1 MRIAVVCS
9 DTGVR
14 VPDSKGASL
23 HLAAI
28 TTALARVGNDVL
40 LVAVAGHGAP
50 PGEVA
55 SIMVRHPGWSKG
67 LRREVRKLRTVER
80 MVRQAISALTA
91 FAPDVVYE
99 RLSLFGT
106 AGRRFAAATGARH
119 VLEVN
124 ALVAEE
130 EAMWRGLKIAGLAR
144 RRERAVLTAADLR
157 VAVSQELAARIGE
170 VVPGRPT
177 EVVPN
182 GVDAA
187 AFASLPERRIARAFL
202 GLPMD
207 RRVVGFAGTL
217 RPWHGLD
224 VAIEAVA
231 ELPDVILAVAGEGE
245 LRRDLEQRARDRGVA
260 DRVRWLGRLPHPL
273 VPGFLAALDAA
284 LLPYAALTGFSFSPL
299 KLFEYLAA
307 GVPIVASEIGQIRDV
322 LEGGRWGRLV
332 PPGDAQA
339 LAAAVR
345 GVLGR
350 PEESRRIAQEG
361 RRMTLES
368 HSWERRARRIT
379 DLMEEQLGAKH
390 ALAR

>member
-1 MRIAVVCS
+1 VKIAVVCS

-67 LRREVRKLRTVER
+67 IRREVRKLRTVER
-80 MVRQAISALTA
+80 MARQATSALAA

-124 ALVAEE
+124 ALLAEE
-130 EAMWRGLKIAGLAR
+130 EAAWRGLRLAGLAR

-157 VAVSQELAARIGE
+157 VAVSEEVAARISG
-170 VVPGRPT
+170 VVGGRPT
-177 EVVPN
+177 AIVPN

-187 AFASLPERRIARAFL
+187 AFASLPEREAARTFL
-202 GLPMD
+202 RLPTD
-207 RRVVGFAGTL
+207 RRIVGFAGTL

-224 VAIEAVA
+224 IAIEAVA
-231 ELPDVILAVAGEGE
+231 ELPDVLLAVAGEGE
-245 LRRDLEQRARDRGVA
+245 LRRDLEHLARERGLA
-260 DRVRWLGRLPHPL
+260 DRVRWLGQLPHIL

-284 LLPYAALTGFSFSPL
+284 VLPYPPIRGFSFSPL
-299 KLFEYLAA
+299 KLYEYLAA
-307 GVPIVASEIGQIRDV
+307 GTPVVASNVGQIRV
-322 LEGGRWGRLV
+322 ALQEGRLGRLV
-332 PPGDAQA
+332 PPGDSRA
-339 LAAAVR
+339 LARALSEVLAA
-345 GVLGR
+345 
-350 PEESRRIAQEG
+350 PETPRAVAAEARRI
-361 RRMTLES
+361 TLSS
-368 HSWERRARRIT
+368 HSWDDRARRIT
-379 DLMEEQLGAKH
+379 ELMTPERTP